1 MDDLNSENT
10 KINFRIVWIQEL
22 QVEEQQQQKKS
33 EFIDILIMI

>member
-22 QVEEQQQQKKS
+22 QVEEQQQQKNQNL
-33 EFIDILIMI
+33 LIY